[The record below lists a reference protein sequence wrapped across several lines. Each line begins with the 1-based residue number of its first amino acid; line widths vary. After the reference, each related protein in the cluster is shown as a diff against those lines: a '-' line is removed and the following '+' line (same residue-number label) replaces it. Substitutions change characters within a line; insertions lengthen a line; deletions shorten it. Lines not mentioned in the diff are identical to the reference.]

1 MNLWRTVAKS
11 RSRKRHAGG
20 AVWRLG
26 ALFLALAL
34 VLTPYSAVHAADDPV
49 YVLGVEL
56 DSVSQPVPI
65 TVENDTPYTIN
76 AWATVSNTSNKKLVT
91 DEATWTSS
99 SSLIKV
105 SKGVITATG
114 EVASAT
120 VTAKYQGFAASITVK
135 SSYAYKEV
143 KLEIGGAE
151 APSKKDVELDDD
163 VALKAIAV
171 DDSGNRTD
179 VTDKATWSTSSTAVA
194 TVDDGKVTLVA
205 AGTATITVKHKG
217 RTDTIELTVTS
228 PYKSIEIGTPKG
240 SDQIEL
246 FIGSETEPTKLTA
259 RPKLQ
264 NDTWGDFITDDAA
277 WTSSNSAV
285 VKVEKGVVTAVG
297 AGTATVTAKRY
308 GVSASVTFYVRT
320 EYEAMKLYP
329 SKPIAFTL
337 YGEGVQLQMKV
348 SKGTDE
354 AEDKTAAAEWK
365 VADSFVAAIEKTTDS
380 GGNTTVRVVPKG
392 VGSTKVTATFK
403 GLTKELAVTVYPTIA
418 SVDITKEEMDA
429 FVDDTGAMPAVT
441 GVTVADETK
450 DLSKLVQWTSS
461 DETVVSIGD
470 DGKWKALKVGRA
482 TLTAT
487 VENEPNK
494 AGATKTDTI
503 VIDVHNKLLSVDSD
517 VTVMSVVLGKEADLP
532 AVKATYEN
540 GDEENITDKIVW
552 KASSPNLLVKAP
564 KVKGLKASTVTL
576 TGTYLGKS
584 LAIKVTI
591 EEEFTSFAITPAKL
605 QLSLNKSQSIKV
617 VGKTKSGKLVTV
629 STRLDW
635 IASDPDLVQIK
646 GASIKGLLEGSGK
659 LTAVIQGKTLEVPY
673 TVTAKLTKLTGST
686 KSLRQVA
693 VGTVENVTLTA
704 AFDNGKSVDVTKE
717 ATWTTSNAKVATVSD
732 GKITLVGKG
741 SASIKAVYG
750 GKTVTVSV
758 SAK

>member
-11 RSRKRHAGG
+11 RSRKHAGG

-26 ALFLALAL
+26 VAFLALAL
-34 VLTPYSAVHAADDPV
+34 VLIPYSAVNAADDTSTST
-49 YVLGVEL
+49 VLGVTL

-65 TVENDTPYTIN
+65 TVEDDTPYTIN
-76 AWATVSNTSNKKLVT
+76 AWASVSNTSNKKLVT

-114 EVASAT
+114 EVSSAT
-120 VTAKYQGFAASITVK
+120 ITAKYQGFAASITVK

-163 VALKAIAV
+163 LALKAWAI

-179 VTDKATWSTSSTAVA
+179 VTDDATWSTSSSAVA
-194 TVDDGKVTLVA
+194 TVDDGEVTLVA

-228 PYKSIEIGTPKG
+228 PYESIEIGTPDGTDDPIELYVGDGTVPLTAKPKLKDDTFG
-240 SDQIEL
+240 SDI
-246 FIGSETEPTKLTA
+246 T
-259 RPKLQ
+259 
-264 NDTWGDFITDDAA
+264 NDAT

-285 VKVEKGVVTAVG
+285 VKVEKGVVTAIG

-308 GVSASVTFYVRT
+308 GVSASVTFQVRT
-320 EYEAMKLYP
+320 AYEAMKLLP
-329 SKPIAFTL
+329 NKPIAFTL
-337 YGEGVQLQMKV
+337 YGDGVDLQATV
-348 SKGTDE
+348 SKGTSK
-354 AEDKTAAAEWK
+354 AEDITNDAEWK
-365 VADSFVAAIEKTTDS
+365 VADTFVAAIEKTAA
-380 GGNTTVRVVPKG
+380 GVRVVPKG
-392 VGSTKVTATFK
+392 IGSTKVTVTYK
-403 GLTKELAVTVYPTIA
+403 GLTKEQTVTVYPTIA
-418 SVDITKEEMDA
+418 SVDITKDQLDA

-450 DLSKLVQWTSS
+450 DLSKLAQWTSS
-461 DETVVSIGD
+461 DESVVSIGD

-487 VENEPNK
+487 VTNEPNT
-494 AGATKTDTI
+494 AGSTKTDTI

-540 GDEENITDKIVW
+540 GDEETITDKIAW
-552 KASSPNLLVKAP
+552 KASSANLLVKAP

-584 LAIKVTI
+584 LTVKVTI
-591 EEEFTSFAITPAKL
+591 EEEFTSFTITPAKL

-629 STRLDW
+629 SSRLDW

-659 LTAVIQGKTLEVPY
+659 LTAIIQGKTLEVPY

-686 KSLRQVA
+686 KSIRSVA
-693 VGTVENVTLTA
+693 IGTVENVTLTA
-704 AFDNGKSVDVTKE
+704 AFDNGKSFDVTKE
-717 ATWTTSNAKVATVSD
+717 ATWTTSNTKVATVSA
-732 GKITLVGKG
+732 GKITFVGKG